1 MADAAAAAAKRK
13 KIIEDA
19 KQRAKTMRRNTIF
32 NFGLPSSK
40 SNGPLP
46 QSGLKKTTGLS
57 SFADA
62 LSKKRTLT
70 QRLTNRLFGR
80 PAAPAP
86 APVAAPVV
94 ADAPTPVAAP
104 IAAPAPVS
112 ADAPVAVPAPDALS
126 LINAK
131 TRRKASEQI
140 PNVNAARK
148 FIKEYNS
155 IPNEQKKDLDAINHA
170 KYHIAKERVYPSDIP
185 HIIRLKLNDDSPIEN
200 KEGIKTLT
208 DLIKEYQEVSLFKG
222 PNDRIQGLYTDL
234 KKFIREIIPE
244 RKKLD
249 QLKKDSKTSL
259 QSTTQSNSEK
269 VETIRKY
276 NELKRSLFN
285 KHNSIKTLI
294 DEINFH
300 IKTCESKKKFINS
313 IQGKDIFID
322 YNVFTVKEPIYLE
335 RIRKYIEFLEEPL
348 EDLGM
353 YKRSTLLYSI
363 INGISEED
371 STKILN
377 EIATKSTD
385 NDFYDN
391 SDSIHQ
397 EMKEAIALFT
407 TNFPLIKELK
417 KIKDT
422 RNKMHNMDT
431 TLYSNKLHYSYRK
444 SRNPGSE
451 TRVEDHKNKI
461 IEVLR
466 STMEKNNN
474 DIDIRRHTDEDIQF
488 FLERRGQYNDVEEMA
503 YIENTPNNIDR
514 FKDLLKMANYINKYE
529 IKKYI
534 NDIDLDKLLTDDSYY
549 SKKSNE
555 AFDTV
560 VKMYHDEKNSPENEM
575 YIQLSFNNKWYELL
589 SHKKNRNN
597 IRNEDYKEVIKS
609 IIKENTILT
618 TPYRLTKF
626 LLTIPKIQKERIQE
640 NFIQRIYNSIEQEDM
655 DEAIKEKKVKNEIDT
670 NEKAI
675 AFLKEYLLNP
685 KENINEGNTYRFGKS
700 LELLHKNK
708 LWPYTLDEAKTF
720 IEQYKDIA
728 NTDPKYFILEKA
740 KGMIQNAEAK
750 RIREAMNAQSRQNN
764 AGKAKWLKEIKNVL
778 DNEGED
784 AKCLLASDKRPELR
798 DESFDEAYKRLLVF
812 LYHKMKQIPIDPP
825 DKYQLNPDEE
835 KELINSILQFGHE
848 HDYEKMAQDLFHTDI
863 GTLSTEI
870 QFFEYN
876 DPTRPPSTDPNKN
889 KRILDKG
896 KLSQRCSL
904 STAKYFPRAITLIRS
919 HGRKLNYKAA
929 YSTHLCE
936 VLSKDCVTIVNDKE
950 FYDNELPDDGKTKSY
965 IVVDPKYF
973 PESSTIPINIIYS
986 RLPLVTFVIDAFL
999 NNAVIEIEPVL
1010 EAKMKEDFPE
1020 LFGLKVTTEKAETM
1034 LNNAIVK
1041 KIKTKKNLNATW
1053 LTNRNK
1059 SIRQKAY
1066 ENASREVD
1074 VAAARIEVAQA
1085 AAQMKANLA
1094 IKERNLGSR
1103 AAARA
1108 SIEKNIRNMNQEK
1121 TRKALLNG
1129 RKKVEFPGPAPPA
1142 PKLGAP
1148 FVAGPEAPPA
1158 VAPVAAA
1165 NIFGNDDFP
1174 LQMNRNLA
1182 NSGAQAAAIPPRPKG
1197 PRPVAASSPGLPG
1210 GPPRAPKPNNLKKAA
1225 VASTRKLKELTIPA
1239 PAVRKLPALAGIRL
1253 PPKPQWVLNARSRV
1267 PGASTPG
1274 GPAAGSEAPGLAPP
1288 APGLAPPAPG
1298 LAPPAPGL
1306 APPAPEAPAPVL
1318 HPVPAPK
1325 PATAASRNKS
1335 YQNIKTRIGTIRQ
1348 KFTEAKATINAYK
1361 ARPKGK
1367 AQAKGGRRTRKLKSR
1382 R

>member
-1 MADAAAAAAKRK
+1 
-13 KIIEDA
+13 
-19 KQRAKTMRRNTIF
+19 
-32 NFGLPSSK
+32 L
-40 SNGPLP
+40 
-46 QSGLKKTTGLS
+46 
-57 SFADA
+57 
-62 LSKKRTLT
+62 
-70 QRLTNRLFGR
+70 
-80 PAAPAP
+80 
-86 APVAAPVV
+86 
-94 ADAPTPVAAP
+94 
-104 IAAPAPVS
+104 
-112 ADAPVAVPAPDALS
+112 
-126 LINAK
+126 
-131 TRRKASEQI
+131 
-140 PNVNAARK
+140 
-148 FIKEYNS
+148 
-155 IPNEQKKDLDAINHA
+155 
-170 KYHIAKERVYPSDIP
+170 
-185 HIIRLKLNDDSPIEN
+185 
-200 KEGIKTLT
+200 
-208 DLIKEYQEVSLFKG
+208 
-222 PNDRIQGLYTDL
+222 
-234 KKFIREIIPE
+234 
-244 RKKLD
+244 
-249 QLKKDSKTSL
+249 
-259 QSTTQSNSEK
+259 
-269 VETIRKY
+269 
-276 NELKRSLFN
+276 
-285 KHNSIKTLI
+285 
-294 DEINFH
+294 
-300 IKTCESKKKFINS
+300 
-313 IQGKDIFID
+313 ID

-335 RIRKYIEFLEEPL
+335 VIRKYIEFLEEPL

-391 SDSIHQ
+391 SYSIRK

-407 TNFPLIKELK
+407 DNFPFLKELK

-422 RNKMHNMDT
+422 RNKMYDMDT
-431 TLYSNKLHYSYRK
+431 SLFLNKLHYSYRK
-444 SRNPGSE
+444 SINPGSE

-466 STMEKNNN
+466 KVTEKDKDNK
-474 DIDIRRHTDEDIQF
+474 DIRRHTDEDIQF

-503 YIENTPNNIDR
+503 YIENTPINIDR
-514 FKDLLKMANYINKYE
+514 FKDLLKMANYINKYQ
-529 IKKYI
+529 IILYI
-534 NDIDLDKLLTDDSYY
+534 NDIDRVKLSTDDSYY
-549 SKKSNE
+549 TKKSNE
-555 AFDTV
+555 AFDTL
-560 VKMYHDEKNSPENEM
+560 VKMYQDKKNSPVNEM
-575 YIQLSFNNKWYELL
+575 YIQTSFNNKWYKLL

-609 IIKENTILT
+609 IIKGNTILT

-626 LLTIPKIQKERIQE
+626 LLTIPEIQKERIQE

-670 NEKAI
+670 NEKAM

-685 KENINEGNTYRFGKS
+685 KENINEGNRYRFLKS
-700 LELLHKNK
+700 LELLQKNK
-708 LWPYTLDEAKTF
+708 LWPYTLDQAKKF
-720 IEQYKDIA
+720 IEQYKDIG

-740 KGMIQNAEAK
+740 QGIIQKAEAK

-784 AKCLLASDKRPELR
+784 DKCKLASDKRPELR

-812 LYHKMKQIPIDPP
+812 LYHKMKKNPIDPP
-825 DKYQLNPDEE
+825 DKYQLTPAEE

-863 GTLSTEI
+863 GTLNTEL

-904 STAKYFPRAITLIRS
+904 SVAKYFQRAIFLIRS
-919 HGRKLNYKAA
+919 HGRQLNYKAA

-936 VLSKDCVTIVNDKE
+936 DLSQDCVTVANSME
-950 FYDNELPDDGKTKSY
+950 SYESLPDEGKTTRY
-965 IVVDPKYF
+965 IIVDPEYF

-999 NNAVIEIEPVL
+999 NNAYKIEPGL
-1010 EAKMKEDFPE
+1010 EAKMRRDYPE
-1020 LFGLKVTTEKAETM
+1020 LFGLKVTTEMAETM
-1034 LNNAIVK
+1034 LKNAIVK

-1066 ENASREVD
+1066 DNASREVD
-1074 VAAARIEVAQA
+1074 VAAARIEVAKA
-1085 AAQMKANLA
+1085 ATQMKANLA
-1094 IKERNLGSR
+1094 IKARNLGSR
-1103 AAARA
+1103 EAARA

-1121 TRKALLNG
+1121 TKKALL
-1129 RKKVEFPGPAPPA
+1129 RRERVEFPGPAPPA
-1142 PKLGAP
+1142 LKLGAP

-1158 VAPVAAA
+1158 AAPVAAA

-1182 NSGAQAAAIPPRPKG
+1182 NSGAQAAAIPPSPKG
-1197 PRPVAASSPGLPG
+1197 PRPVASSTPGLPGEPPRVPNPNNVKKAAADARRALIERNYNNINKNQNARKALLRRELVTFPGPDPSAVKLVSPFVAGPEAPPPVAASTPGLPG
-1210 GPPRAPKPNNLKKAA
+1210 GPVATPRAPKPNNLKKVA

-1274 GPAAGSEAPGLAPP
+1274 GPAAVSEAPDPGPEAPPVPGQATFTLPLTPRHGTSNQDLEEATENNSWDVDNDEAAPGLAPP
-1288 APGLAPPAPG
+1288 APDLAPPA
-1298 LAPPAPGL
+1298 AAIS
-1306 APPAPEAPAPVL
+1306 PPAPEAPAPV
-1318 HPVPAPK
+1318 PK
-1325 PATAASRNKS
+1325 PVTATSRNKS

-1348 KFTEAKATINAYK
+1348 KFTEAKATINAFK